1 MTKTEKME
9 YSKKQVVG
17 VYGFSNCGGIEILDI
32 LHGIDDFVIYR
43 WNTGTENPADVHRAK
58 INYGVNK
65 TTFRAG
71 RVTVDFSDVMR
82 V

>member
-1 MTKTEKME
+1 MTKTEKMM
-9 YSKKQVVG
+9 YSTKKVIG
-17 VYGFSNCGGIEILDI
+17 VYAMGLYGIEVLDI
-32 LHGIDDFVIYR
+32 IHGINDFVIYR

-71 RVTVDFSDVMR
+71 RYTVDFSDVMR

>member
-1 MTKTEKME
+1 MTKTEKMM
-9 YSKKQVVG
+9 YSSKKVVG
-17 VYGFSNCGGIEILDI
+17 VYAMGLCGIEILDI
-32 LHGIDDFVIYR
+32 SGDVVVYR